1 MKWLVACLLCWP
13 LLASADTYN
22 LSLGQRPPCSTNW
35 SVSGTV
41 YTCTFNGRVTL
52 GSGDQLIADSAVTVR
67 ANNGFELNNSSVGTA
82 QNTVSL
88 QSDYGSVLARNSTLY
103 GSVAASSGNFEFTDT
118 SVVGALTTGGNIV
131 ISGGSVNGN
140 VQSQSNTVRIT
151 GATIQGSITA
161 NRGTITLTDAR
172 VAGAIQTECCTVTAT
187 NSHLSSNILARSG
200 MTFTGGSITGDL
212 TMLAS
217 NPLTMTGVS
226 YLAGEA
232 SGASTATITNSQV
245 GSAGQTINITTTTGA
260 ITFSNSIAYG
270 IYQAP
275 GNSTVNVQNNSQI
288 YGQCLPNSNPAN
300 ACAPLPPPQ
309 PAMPTWCEDIWPAA
323 TTANALFPLAADR
336 YIPNVADAPLGT
348 SIAPGEYLRRGT
360 FTLGSARTVPS
371 PSALVVIDGNF
382 TLDANFNATGNP
394 ANLLL
399 YVTGE
404 LTIEAGVS
412 VRGYLLANT
421 VRFANRGLF
430 QANAVVQGAVSAFS
444 GITYGILHRPTVSY
458 QAPSAVLQGG
468 KFCLSAPRQELYLT
482 LNDGP
487 WQSGLG
493 NVQDSG
499 VNNLP
504 VAAVNN
510 PVFSRELPALA
521 ANNAGLG
528 TCGYAEFSAGQSQYF
543 EVPDSPFIKTSGSF
557 TAGLWVY
564 PQSRA
569 SLMTLFSKDENFE
582 LHINNSGHVNWW
594 WQNSAGTVRQF
605 NSTQQVP
612 LNQWSYIAI
621 RYTPGR
627 QTIFV
632 NGAKT
637 EQNFNEALRLN
648 TRPLQLGSDQN
659 TAGRFF
665 DGRLDEFSFYRGR
678 LSDADIAAL
687 AQQRSGS
694 CPSVVL
700 SCVNDTFES
709 SNGFGQLWNVLNQ
722 SGNFTPQLNSGT
734 LRLTQST
741 NQATVASLRRVFPAA
756 NNFLQIEFDFHAY
769 GGNVFG
775 GSQGGDGI
783 AVVLSDAE
791 TPLRAGAFG
800 GSLGYAQKGASSD
813 CPNCPGFAAGWLGVG
828 LDVFGNFSIAS
839 EGRVGGAAANTNIS
853 QTSNRVVVRGSAGSN
868 YAFITQSNQLTPGFS
883 IAGNTRGPGHRY
895 RITLNS
901 RQSGTAL
908 LTVERNTGSGY
919 VTVIPERN
927 VLNDLQGS
935 QGNVPANLRLSFT
948 GSTGSAFNIHELDN
962 VQVCAERSSGG
973 LVLDHIRLLHPATQV
988 SCVDASL
995 ELTAC
1000 LNNECSATLSE
1011 PGSVRLQSS
1020 GGSFNGSQV
1029 TQIAG
1034 SNATINFAQGQARAN
1049 LRWPQTGTA
1058 QIDWLESNPQLL
1070 GNDPFRCFADGLRS
1084 DCTISFTEAGLTFIR
1099 PVPDNTTYAG
1109 LDYSGQLS
1117 SQCGVRVSG
1126 TKSVQLGVQCVNPQA
1141 CISGQQFTVNGVSI
1155 AANPAGQTAG
1165 RTAIPLTFNA
1175 QGVADFN
1182 FRYTDVGELRLYA
1195 NLVLPAEPDAPALT
1209 LTAESSP
1216 FVVKPHTIQFVEAAQ
1231 LPYRANSNPGTR
1243 QSGVGFWSAGKPF
1256 RVLAQ
1261 AQNAQ
1266 GNITPNFGNELTR
1279 QRLAL
1284 ALHELVYPAAGVAE
1298 PSLLEF
1304 GEFQPATVAGRQ
1316 QSDTVVWHEA
1326 GTIRLQ
1332 AKLANQDYLGAGDA
1346 FATSVSSDVGRF
1358 YPDRFRL
1365 QHALT
1370 QNSCNSFTYM
1380 GQPAI
1385 SLSYLLHAEGYTGR
1399 VLQNYDTS
1407 LYLGTAQFSVVAS
1420 NTEVAN
1426 PALSLGG
1433 RLSVNQS
1440 SWVQGR
1446 YQVSQTDAG
1455 FSRQA
1460 SQQPDG
1466 PFNAL
1471 QLGLQLVS
1479 EIDNRP
1485 LIDLN
1490 FNAASSGN
1498 CGANCTAVSLGE
1510 PLNLRYGRLLL
1521 ENAFGSELEPLPLKL
1536 VAEYWNGQ
1544 MFVTNT
1550 ADNCTVISPA
1560 NLQKTDGELTP
1571 GIAGDGGPLLKGVSS
1586 PVSLFLQAPGQTG
1599 ALKYQYLSPVWLRF
1613 NWDNSND
1620 YSQHARNEVLFG
1632 RYRGNSRLI
1641 FWREQ

>member
-13 LLASADTYN
+13 LLASAATYN
-22 LSLGQRPPCSTNW
+22 LSLGQRPPCSTSW

-41 YTCTFNGRVTL
+41 YTCTGNGRVTL
-52 GSGDQLIADSAVTVR
+52 GGGDLLIANSAVTVR
-67 ANNGFELNNSSVGTA
+67 ANNGFELNNSNVGTA

-88 QSDYGSVLARNSTLY
+88 QSDYGSVLVRNSTLY
-103 GSVAASSGNFEFTDT
+103 GSITASSGNFEFTDT
-118 SVVGALTTGGNIV
+118 SVVGALTTGSNIV
-131 ISGGSVNGN
+131 ISGGSFNGN

-161 NRGTITLTDAR
+161 NSGAITLTDSS
-172 VAGAIQTECCTVTAT
+172 VVGAIQTNCCTVTAT
-187 NSHLSSNILARSG
+187 NSQLTGNIRALSG
-200 MTFTGGSITGDL
+200 MTFNGGSIEGDL
-212 TMLAS
+212 TMLGF

-245 GSAGQTINITTTTGA
+245 GSASQTINITTTSGA

-275 GNSTVNVQNNSQI
+275 GYSTINVQNNSQI
-288 YGQCLPNSNPAN
+288 YGQCLPNSTPAN
-300 ACAPLPPPQ
+300 ACSAMPPP
-309 PAMPTWCEDIWPAA
+309 PIDI
-323 TTANALFPLAADR
+323 
-336 YIPNVADAPLGT
+336 
-348 SIAPGEYLRRGT
+348 
-360 FTLGSARTVPS
+360 
-371 PSALVVIDGNF
+371 
-382 TLDANFNATGNP
+382 
-394 ANLLL
+394 
-399 YVTGE
+399 
-404 LTIEAGVS
+404 
-412 VRGYLLANT
+412 
-421 VRFANRGLF
+421 
-430 QANAVVQGAVSAFS
+430 
-444 GITYGILHRPTVSY
+444 
-458 QAPSAVLQGG
+458 
-468 KFCLSAPRQELYLT
+468 
-482 LNDGP
+482 
-487 WQSGLG
+487 
-493 NVQDSG
+493 
-499 VNNLP
+499 
-504 VAAVNN
+504 
-510 PVFSRELPALA
+510 
-521 ANNAGLG
+521 
-528 TCGYAEFSAGQSQYF
+528 
-543 EVPDSPFIKTSGSF
+543 
-557 TAGLWVY
+557 
-564 PQSRA
+564 
-569 SLMTLFSKDENFE
+569 
-582 LHINNSGHVNWW
+582 
-594 WQNSAGTVRQF
+594 
-605 NSTQQVP
+605 
-612 LNQWSYIAI
+612 
-621 RYTPGR
+621 
-627 QTIFV
+627 
-632 NGAKT
+632 
-637 EQNFNEALRLN
+637 
-648 TRPLQLGSDQN
+648 
-659 TAGRFF
+659 
-665 DGRLDEFSFYRGR
+665 
-678 LSDADIAAL
+678 
-687 AQQRSGS
+687 
-694 CPSVVL
+694 
-700 SCVNDTFES
+700 
-709 SNGFGQLWNVLNQ
+709 VLN
-722 SGNFTPQLNSGT
+722 
-734 LRLTQST
+734 
-741 NQATVASLRRVFPAA
+741 
-756 NNFLQIEFDFHAY
+756 
-769 GGNVFG
+769 
-775 GSQGGDGI
+775 
-783 AVVLSDAE
+783 
-791 TPLRAGAFG
+791 
-800 GSLGYAQKGASSD
+800 
-813 CPNCPGFAAGWLGVG
+813 
-828 LDVFGNFSIAS
+828 
-839 EGRVGGAAANTNIS
+839 
-853 QTSNRVVVRGSAGSN
+853 
-868 YAFITQSNQLTPGFS
+868 
-883 IAGNTRGPGHRY
+883 
-895 RITLNS
+895 
-901 RQSGTAL
+901 
-908 LTVERNTGSGY
+908 
-919 VTVIPERN
+919 
-927 VLNDLQGS
+927 
-935 QGNVPANLRLSFT
+935 
-948 GSTGSAFNIHELDN
+948 
-962 VQVCAERSSGG
+962 
-973 LVLDHIRLLHPATQV
+973 HIRLLHPEV
-988 SCVDASL
+988 SCLDASL
-995 ELTAC
+995 QLTAC
-1000 LNNECSATLSE
+1000 LNNDCSATLSDSIE
-1011 PGSVRLQSS
+1011 VSLESSV
-1020 GGSFNGSQV
+1020 GSFSGSQV
-1029 TQIAG
+1029 TLVED
-1034 SNATINFAQGQARAN
+1034 SKATINFIQGKARVN
-1049 LRWPQTGTA
+1049 LHSLQSAEASISVQGDIIPLQC
-1058 QIDWLESNPQLL
+1058 
-1070 GNDPFRCFADGLRS
+1070 FFADGLSS
-1084 DCTISFTEAGLTFIR
+1084 DCTISFTKAGLTFIR

-1155 AANPAGQTAG
+1155 AANPAGQTAS

-1209 LTAESSP
+1209 LMAESSP

-1365 QHALT
+1365 QNALT
-1370 QNSCNSFTYM
+1370 QNSCNSVTYM

-1426 PALSLGG
+1426 PALSLGS

-1440 SWVQGR
+1440 SWLQGR
-1446 YQVSQTDAG
+1446 YQVSQTDAA

-1485 LIDLN
+1485 LSDLN

-1498 CGANCTAVSLGE
+1498 CGTNCTAVRLAD
-1510 PLNLRYGRLLL
+1510 PLALRYGRLLL

-1571 GIAGDGGPLLKGVSS
+1571 VIAGDGGVLLNGVSS

-1599 ALKYQYLSPVWLRF
+1599 AVTYQYLSPAWLRF